1 MTKFIYRVALG
12 LPLYTA
18 YHIPIQRYELDR
30 VFIQGDS
37 NGVEEFIAFH
47 EDNEVAALDIETLR
61 RTFDV
66 LD

>member
-1 MTKFIYRVALG
+1 MFIK
-12 LPLYTA
+12 
-18 YHIPIQRYELDR
+18 E
-30 VFIQGDS
+30 DS
-37 NGVEEFIAFH
+37 DGVEEFIAFH